1 MAISQFIEKVI
12 SQKNESITDEVFLL
26 IQNDRELM
34 HEYLRLVEHEGL
46 DKVNQQIGKG
56 VKLAYGLKNDDD
68 REKEPLSTL
77 IVSHQRF
84 Q

>member
-1 MAISQFIEKVI
+1 MTISQFIDKVI
-12 SQKNESITDEVFLL
+12 SLKNKSITDEVFLL

-56 VKLAYGLKNDDD
+56 VKFAYGLKNDDD